1 MANLVDG
8 FLGGFQRA
16 AGYADRNRQV
26 QSQMQMQD
34 MAAAEFNNQQEDRSM
49 TQYAAKMDTAITGL
63 TNTAQRKG
71 IPLVHADGTKKGA
84 NDYGLDDFAK
94 VYGKEEAIKIF
105 NRTGFGAGSLGK
117 NKFITD
123 FNIIEGDDGKKQI
136 KVNVGT
142 YDTDE
147 EGKNYVYSERFT
159 GEGKKAADG
168 GEYQDLDLDSANQV
182 FRNYSVGVRRAGG
195 QLAQLGELAPA
206 QIAAADASIRNW
218 GDRNATE
225 KEGKD
230 ALNGDSTIVD
240 DQSGDN
246 QGVGITY
253 SPANPSGQTDADGS
267 RPEIENVPM
276 EDKLADFL
284 PQLTTAGG
292 NAYSAIEGGFRLE
305 NDPATPAYVDA
316 STIGEYEGYIETNP
330 DVPFNMTQGQFDSLT
345 TEEQEA
351 YKYASR
357 AITYKSIQD
366 RAKLILM
373 PEGSSAREGGLFSS
387 VRNNPMDYKDGKKI
401 AERGMSTSQRQA
413 KDKANK
419 FYADNEG
426 QIYSYLATNPEA
438 FKEFKEDP
446 IAFANNPKY
455 NKKGR
460 LINEEPSSKE
470 RVDMLN
476 VGKNIQ
482 GTVKGGVTGNPT
494 DEDASAVAT
503 VIAKN
508 TNPSNQQVN
517 MAAYS
522 NAARINVSKTVL
534 ASIPQDLHNLYA
546 PMLAI
551 FEQTGLMTLDPA
563 KLANTTA
570 SIQLQK
576 QYANE
581 ASDGVM
587 KKIDKYNELL
597 VGKEGVA
604 TEYDLD
610 DLKEGNFAQQLAAD
624 MSTAQRPADI
634 HLYSQSV
641 GLMLMKYMENESQEG
656 FINTIK
662 TWFTGGQNGGG
673 FRITPNVRFY
683 DKAGKLTL
691 DRPTLSNGGWIAT
704 IGENNQQKGGQ
715 ITIAKLQNNMDAA
728 AVDLLLNFAEAS
740 ARANGLSTKV

>member
-1 MANLVDG
+1 MANLVDS

-16 AGYADRNRQV
+16 AGYSDRKRQV

-246 QGVGITY
+246 QGFGITY
-253 SPANPSGQTDADGS
+253 TAPNPSGQTDADGS
-267 RPEIENVPM
+267 RPKIENVPI
-276 EDKLADFL
+276 EDDLMAML
-284 PQLTTAGG
+284 PGVDMVSG
-292 NAYSAIEGGFRLE
+292 NAPGFLYSDPDSKLSIPEGF
-305 NDPATPAYVDA
+305 DA
-316 STIGEYEGYIETNP
+316 DNFYETNP
-330 DVPFNMTQGQFDSLT
+330 DVPFGMTQKQFDSLDDGQQ
-345 TEEQEA
+345 QETR
-351 YKYASR
+351 ASSKM
-357 AITYKSIQD
+357 ITD
-366 RAKLILM
+366 RNIKREGEKILF
-373 PEGSSAREGGLFSS
+373 PEGSTARSGGGVFSR
-387 VRNNPMDYKDGKKI
+387 VRSDSMDYKDGVKTKG
-401 AERGMSTSQRQA
+401 AGQTNTERQA
-413 KDKANK
+413 RKDANK

-426 QIYSYLATNPEA
+426 QIYSWLQNNPEA

-534 ASIPQDLHNLYA
+534 ASIPQNLHGLYA

-570 SIQLQK
+570 SIQLQEK
-576 QYANE
+576 YANE

-587 KKIDKYNELL
+587 KKIDNYNGLL
-597 VGKEGVA
+597 VGKDGVA

-610 DLKEGNFAQQLAAD
+610 DLKKGNFAQQLAVD
-624 MSTAQRPADI
+624 ISTAQRPADV

-656 FINTIK
+656 FINTVK

-683 DKAGKLTL
+683 DKAGELTL

-704 IGENNQQKGGQ
+704 IGEDNQQKGGQ
-715 ITIAKLQNNMDAA
+715 ITLEKLKNNMDAA